1 MSEEESVMA
10 LVKPNLGLQA
20 GLMSLR
26 FMGGNHEIQISSS
39 SWSTNLSTLLTTID
53 GWK

>member
-39 SWSTNLSTLLTTID
+39 STNLSTLLTTID